1 MSAGAQTVVIIP
13 AYKPGSDLPGLA
25 RELLALEAGIRLLV
39 VDDGSGVSFAE
50 LFGEVAALPG
60 VTLLR
65 HAVNQGKG
73 QALKTAFNHVLLH
86 MPDVAGVVTADADG
100 QHLPADILGV
110 ANVLAGG
117 RHGLVLGVRSF
128 GRETPFRSRFGNVL
142 TSGLSRFLFG
152 RKFQDTQTGLRGIA
166 AELLP
171 ECLRLR
177 ATGYDFEMEM
187 LSEAVRLG
195 VSIREVPIA
204 TVYLEGN
211 RGSHFNPLRDS
222 LAIYY
227 VLLRHTGNSVLTA
240 IIDWL
245 AFSATYLI
253 CGAIFPSL
261 VAGRVVAGS
270 FNFFVGKAFVFRSR
284 DDCRKELIKYFSLVV
299 LLMCMSYF
307 LIMGLVHLTAISPF
321 IAKII
326 VEGSIFFL
334 SFAMQRLF
342 VFNAALGD
350 VRGEDTWDEYT
361 AERSARLG
369 LTRRVTQARLL
380 RLFRRLAPG
389 RTASL
394 TELGGADS
402 CFYRGLRRAYPNAL
416 YTVADRNQP
425 ALDKFLTDN
434 ASGPVRAVRAEL
446 LREEAPAGADIVFS
460 VGLVEQLDPADTA
473 RCVRAH
479 FEAARPGGLVVMSY
493 ATPALPYR
501 LIRKLAEFVGVWRFP
516 AERPLRFQEVHAEA
530 SRHGELLARETNWLI
545 GLTQELAAYRA
556 RA

>member
-1 MSAGAQTVVIIP
+1 MGAGARTVVIIP
-13 AYKPGSDLPGLA
+13 AYKPGEDLPGLA
-25 RELLALEAGIRLLV
+25 RELLGLGAGFRLLV
-39 VDDGSGVSFAE
+39 VDDGSGAAYADRFE
-50 LFGEVAALPG
+50 EVAALPG

-100 QHLPADILGV
+100 QHLPADIQGV
-110 ANVLAGG
+110 ADALAEG

-128 GRETPFRSRFGNVL
+128 GREVPLRSRFGNVL

-166 AELLP
+166 RDLLP

-211 RGSHFNPLRDS
+211 RSSHFNPLRDS

-240 IIDWL
+240 VIDWL
-245 AFSATYLI
+245 AFSAAYLV
-253 CGAIFPSL
+253 CGSIFPSL

-299 LLMCMSYF
+299 LLMCMSYL
-307 LIMGLVHLTAISPF
+307 LILGLVHLTSISPF
-321 IAKII
+321 IAKIL

-342 VFNAALGD
+342 VFNAAQGD
-350 VRGEDTWDEYT
+350 VRGEDAWDEYA

-369 LTRRVTQARLL
+369 LTRRVTQGRLL
-380 RLFRRLAPG
+380 GLFRRFGPDRAAGLV
-389 RTASL
+389 
-394 TELGGADS
+394 ELGGADS
-402 CFYRGLRRAYPNAL
+402 CFYRGLRRAYPDAL
-416 YTVADRNQP
+416 YTVADKNQP
-425 ALDKFLTDN
+425 ALDKFLKDN
-434 ASGPVRAVRAEL
+434 PSGPVRAVRADL
-446 LREEAPAGADIVFS
+446 LREAPSAGADIVFS
-460 VGLVEQLDPADTA
+460 VGLVEQPDPADTA
-473 RCVRAH
+473 RCIRAH

-493 ATPALPYR
+493 AAPTPPYR
-501 LIRKLAEFVGVWRFP
+501 LIRRLAEFTGVWRFP
-516 AERPLRFQEVHAEA
+516 DERPLRFREVHAEA

-545 GLTQELAAYRA
+545 GLTQELTAYRV